1 MSSPLDRLDQQE
13 LERLVEEP
21 LPDWLDPMLATL
33 TDERFSDPDWLF
45 ERKLDGERVLA
56 YRSASGVRLVSRN
69 GTALGDTYPELVE
82 AVQAATDHPCVLDG
96 EVVAFEGSV
105 TSFAKLQPRLQ
116 LSDPDEA
123 RASGVAVFY
132 YVFDLLHLDGRSTR
146 DLPLRRR
153 KALLAA
159 ALDAGDPV
167 RLVPHRNEEG
177 EAWLEEACAKGWE
190 GLIAKRAD
198 APYHHGRSRDWL
210 KFTCVDQQEL
220 VIGGYT
226 EPEGQRQR
234 FGALLVGYH
243 EDGDLRYAGK
253 VGTGFDG
260 RTLEQLGD
268 LLARRER
275 STSPFEDGPEEPGV
289 RFVTPDLVAQ
299 VGFTEWTRDGR
310 LRHPRY
316 LGLRDDK
323 DASEVVRERPT

>member
-1 MSSPLDRLDQQE
+1 
-13 LERLVEEP
+13 
-21 LPDWLDPMLATL
+21 MLATL
-33 TDERFSDPDWLF
+33 TDERFSDPDWLY

-56 YRSASGVRLVSRN
+56 YRSAAGVRLLSRN

-82 AVQAATDHPCVLDG
+82 AVQAATDLPCVLDG

-116 LSDPDEA
+116 ISDPDQA
-123 RASGVAVFY
+123 RASGVTVLY

-146 DLPLRRR
+146 ELPLRTR
-153 KALLAA
+153 KRVLGA
-159 ALDAGDPV
+159 ALSWDDPL

-210 KFTCVDQQEL
+210 KFTCVHQQEL
-220 VIGGYT
+220 VVGGYT

-253 VGTGFDG
+253 VGTGFDEG
-260 RTLEQLGD
+260 TLQRLGD

-275 STSPFEDGPEEPGV
+275 STSPFADGPEEPGV
-289 RFVTPDLVAQ
+289 RFVTPDLVAE

-323 DASEVVRERPT
+323 DAREVVRERPT